1 MQKMIK
7 RPITSSSETVLNFR
21 NLFSKLK
28 KFDPAFHADL
38 ATRTPTQSQIR
49 PKSMYAARMRTLYS

>member
-38 ATRTPTQSQIR
+38 ATRTPT
-49 PKSMYAARMRTLYS
+49 